1 MTIDASRR
9 SAVADGRQR
18 RLAYLAWVLVCLI
31 WGTTYLGIRVTLETM
46 PPLLMSGIRWTVAGL
61 LLAGYLALRG
71 ERPPDRSMWGTAALL
86 GFLLLGIGN
95 GAVAWAEQW
104 VPSGLTAVIVAS
116 SPFWMAGIES
126 LRDDGERFTIRLVA
140 GLALGFAGIVL
151 LVWPDLTLTGA
162 QGRGFLAGFVALQLA
177 CLGWAIGSSYSRRH
191 ARETNV
197 FSATAAQMIAGGLM
211 MAIAGTVHGE
221 WRLLHFT
228 PRSTAA
234 FVYLTTVG
242 AIGGFASYTYALR
255 HLPVSFVSLYAY
267 INPIIAVGLGVL
279 LLREP
284 FNARM
289 AGAAALVLLGV
300 AVVKAR
306 ASDREGRP
314 ARTSGDRAPV
324 ASHPRIK
331 RAV

>member
-1 MTIDASRR
+1 MTIDASRPT
-9 SAVADGRQR
+9 AAGRER

-71 ERPPDRSMWGTAALL
+71 ERPPERSTWGTAALL

-126 LRDDGERFTIRLVA
+126 LRTDGERFTIRLVV

-151 LVWPDLTLTGA
+151 LVWPDLRLTGA
-162 QGRGFLAGFVALQLA
+162 QGGGFLAGFVALQLA

-211 MAIAGTVHGE
+211 MTIAGTAHGE

-267 INPIIAVGLGVL
+267 INPIIAVALGVL
-279 LLREP
+279 LLGEP

-306 ASDREGRP
+306 ASEREAKP
-314 ARTSGDRAPV
+314 VRTSEDRAPV
-324 ASHPRIK
+324 VSQPRIK

>member
-1 MTIDASRR
+1 MTIDASRP

-18 RLAYLAWVLVCLI
+18 RLAYIAWVLVCLI

-46 PPLLMSGIRWTVAGL
+46 PPLLMSGIRWTIAGL
-61 LLAGYLALRG
+61 LLGGYLAVRG
-71 ERPPDRSMWGTAALL
+71 ERLPDRSTWGTAALL

-126 LRDDGERFTIRLVA
+126 LRSDGERFTIRLVA

-162 QGRGFLAGFVALQLA
+162 HGRGFLAGFVALQLA
-177 CLGWAIGSSYSRRH
+177 CLGWSIGSSYSRRH

-197 FSATAAQMIAGGLM
+197 FSATAAQMLAGGLM
-211 MAIAGTVHGE
+211 MVIAGTAHGE

-267 INPIIAVGLGVL
+267 INPIIAVALGVL
-279 LLREP
+279 LLGEP

-289 AGAAALVLLGV
+289 AVAAALVLLGV

-306 ASDREGRP
+306 ASGREATPTR
-314 ARTSGDRAPV
+314 ASEDRAPV
-324 ASHPRIK
+324 VSHPGIK

>member
-1 MTIDASRR
+1 M
-9 SAVADGRQR
+9 
-18 RLAYLAWVLVCLI
+18 CLI

-46 PPLLMSGIRWTVAGL
+46 PPLLMSGIRWTIAGL

-71 ERPPDRSMWGTAALL
+71 ERLPDRSTWGTAALL

-126 LRDDGERFTIRLVA
+126 LRSDGERFTIRLVA

-162 QGRGFLAGFVALQLA
+162 HGRGFLAGFVALQLA
-177 CLGWAIGSSYSRRH
+177 CLGWSIGSSYSRRH

-211 MAIAGTVHGE
+211 MVIAGTAHGE

-267 INPIIAVGLGVL
+267 INPIIAVALGVL
-279 LLREP
+279 LLGEP

-289 AGAAALVLLGV
+289 AVAAALVLLGV

-306 ASDREGRP
+306 ASEPGGDAHARVRGSRAGRFPP
-314 ARTSGDRAPV
+314 AHQESCVKWIDG
-324 ASHPRIK
+324 ASSSLG
-331 RAV
+331 

>member
-1 MTIDASRR
+1 M
-9 SAVADGRQR
+9 
-18 RLAYLAWVLVCLI
+18 
-31 WGTTYLGIRVTLETM
+31 
-46 PPLLMSGIRWTVAGL
+46 
-61 LLAGYLALRG
+61 
-71 ERPPDRSMWGTAALL
+71 PDRSSWGSTPCLV
-86 GFLLLGIGN
+86 FSSCIGN

-126 LRDDGERFTIRLVA
+126 LRSDGERFTIDSSL

-151 LVWPDLTLTGA
+151 LVWPDHHVDRRH
-162 QGRGFLAGFVALQLA
+162 GRGFLAGFVALQLA
-177 CLGWAIGSSYSRRH
+177 CLGWSIGSSYSRRH

-197 FSATAAQMIAGGLM
+197 FSAAAAQMIAGGLM
-211 MAIAGTVHGE
+211 MAIVANLHGE
-221 WRLLHFT
+221 WRPLHFS
-228 PRSTAA
+228 PRSTSA

-267 INPIIAVGLGVL
+267 INPIIAVALGVL
-279 LLREP
+279 LLGEP

-289 AGAAALVLLGV
+289 AVAAALVLLGV
-300 AVVKAR
+300 AVVQAR
-306 ASDREGRP
+306 ASEPGGD
-314 ARTSGDRAPV
+314 ARRAIVRGCAPV
-324 ASHPRIK
+324 VSQPRIK